1 MALRPIAT
9 SPDVIVMTQEEI
21 RHNIDLQARKQ
32 LGMSGDRFI
41 ELWLAGELPHT
52 PASWDIGILV
62 SLLRT
67 GKSERPERPSR

>member
-1 MALRPIAT
+1 
-9 SPDVIVMTQEEI
+9 MTPEEI
-21 RHNIDLQARKQ
+21 RRNIDLQARRQ
-32 LGMSGDRFI
+32 LDMSGDRFI

-67 GKSERPERPSR
+67 GESEHPERPSR